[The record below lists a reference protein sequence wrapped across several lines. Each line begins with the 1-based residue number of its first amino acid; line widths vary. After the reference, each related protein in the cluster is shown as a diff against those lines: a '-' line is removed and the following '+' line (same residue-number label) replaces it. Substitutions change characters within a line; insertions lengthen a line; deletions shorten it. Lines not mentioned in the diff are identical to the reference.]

1 MNKYIVLILVFMLSL
16 TQNVEAGN
24 PDRQGQAGAYEL
36 LLNPWARSAGLK
48 GLVTGTVKGIESL
61 RVNPAGLTFMGQT
74 QVVLARTYYLQGTG
88 VSLNGLG
95 LGQRISD
102 KGVLGISL
110 MSVDFGEIDVTTTD
124 FPEGIGATYRP
135 LFFNLG
141 LGYAHQF
148 SERITTGFT
157 LRLISESAQNVS
169 AIGAAIDAGIQYHT
183 NDFHFGISL
192 RNIGA
197 PMKFSGDGTVFTG
210 NSPVT
215 QLDPVNGN
223 DTYSVAIRE
232 NPFELPSQLNI
243 GIGYDWKLSEDLH
256 RVSFM
261 GNFTSNSF
269 SKDQFGLGVEYALRE
284 MFMLRVG
291 YQYENG
297 MFDSETRTNAHTGLG
312 AGVSVEM
319 PLKKGG
325 DSKLG
330 IDYSYQTTSPFNGTH
345 TIGLRFNL

>member
-1 MNKYIVLILVFMLSL
+1 MNKYIILL
-16 TQNVEAGN
+16 TIFLLTFAQNVEAGN

-36 LLNPWARSAGLK
+36 LLNPWARGSALK
-48 GLVTGTVKGIESL
+48 GVVTANVKGIESL
-61 RVNPAGLTFMGQT
+61 RVNPAGLSFMGQT
-74 QVVLARTYYLQGTG
+74 QVVLARTFYLRGSG
-88 VSLNGLG
+88 ISLNGLG
-95 LGQRISD
+95 LGQRISE
-102 KGVLGISL
+102 KGVFGLSL
-110 MSVDFGEIDVTTTD
+110 MSVDFGEIEVTTTD

-148 SERITTGFT
+148 SERISTGLT

-169 AIGAAIDAGIQYHT
+169 AIGVAIDAGIQYHT

-197 PMKFSGDGTVFTG
+197 PMKFTGDGTVFVG
-210 NSPVT
+210 NSPST

-223 DTYSVAIRE
+223 DTYTVGLRE

-243 GIGYDWKLSEDLH
+243 GIAYDLNLTEDVH
-256 RVSFM
+256 RLSFM

-269 SKDQFGLGVEYALRE
+269 SKDQYGLGIEYGLRE

-325 DSKLG
+325 DTKLG